1 MYEDVLKFHSNSFED
16 DLLQGRKELFQKRQY
31 ADVTLVSDDMVPF
44 HAHRTVLGSSSKLL
58 NSLFE
63 LTKEPLQ
70 VLFLKGVSTVQ
81 LQSVLKFIYIGETS
95 VKMDQVE
102 EFSKVANE
110 LGITKL
116 VSGNVPNQLNKGN
129 KQVEKVTKLDFSFTE
144 RKPEIGANLDQQQVE
159 KLDFLSP
166 LDETLASIED
176 SDVLLDNN
184 SAVNNEN
191 VDREHSSQESGDIN
205 SFFKKAALQFFHYPT
220 ENEEKLLQENV
231 KQKEDSEESVSVNT
245 ESESKKQFTEVQ
257 KKRKELY
264 LKRKPEEPSECP
276 VCATVFT
283 TQRSMQRHNK
293 NVHELM
299 NLNKYNCEE
308 CGKSL
313 HNGIGLQ
320 RHIDSVHKK
329 LKISCDICGIK
340 FSLVHAK
347 TTLRRHKEREHP
359 PPKCDTCNIQ
369 FKTISEFNVHVQK
382 EHIEKYCK

>member
-81 LQSVLKFIYIGETS
+81 LQSVLEFIYIGETS
-95 VKMDQVE
+95 VKMDRVE

-116 VSGNVPNQLNKGN
+116 ISGNMPNQQGN
-129 KQVEKVTKLDFSFTE
+129 KQVEKVGKPDFSFPE

-231 KQKEDSEESVSVNT
+231 KQNEDSEESVSVNT

-308 CGKSL
+308 CGKTL
-313 HNGIGLQ
+313 HNGTSVQ

-329 LKISCDICGIK
+329 LRISCDICGKK
-340 FSLVHAK
+340 FSYGDK

>member
-44 HAHRTVLGSSSKLL
+44 PAHRTVLGSSSKLL

-63 LTKEPLQ
+63 LTKEPSQ

-116 VSGNVPNQLNKGN
+116 ISGNMPNQQGN
-129 KQVEKVTKLDFSFTE
+129 KQVEKVGKPDFSFPE

-220 ENEEKLLQENV
+220 ENEEK
-231 KQKEDSEESVSVNT
+231 
-245 ESESKKQFTEVQ
+245 
-257 KKRKELY
+257 Y
-264 LKRKPEEPSECP
+264 
-276 VCATVFT
+276 
-283 TQRSMQRHNK
+283 
-293 NVHELM
+293 
-299 NLNKYNCEE
+299 
-308 CGKSL
+308 
-313 HNGIGLQ
+313 
-320 RHIDSVHKK
+320 
-329 LKISCDICGIK
+329 
-340 FSLVHAK
+340 K
-347 TTLRRHKEREHP
+347 T
-359 PPKCDTCNIQ
+359 
-369 FKTISEFNVHVQK
+369 
-382 EHIEKYCK
+382 

>member
-81 LQSVLKFIYIGETS
+81 LQSVLEFIYIGETS

-116 VSGNVPNQLNKGN
+116 ISGNMPNQQGN
-129 KQVEKVTKLDFSFTE
+129 KQVEKVGKPDFSFPE
-144 RKPEIGANLDQQQVE
+144 RRPEIGANLDQQQVE

-184 SAVNNEN
+184 SAVNNKN

-308 CGKSL
+308 CGKTL
-313 HNGIGLQ
+313 HNGTSVQ

-329 LKISCDICGIK
+329 LRISCDICGIK